1 VDKATIA
8 QEAASLLENE
18 VLKMALDHVE
28 KDAIEWMIA
37 ASTEQQRFEH
47 QMAVR
52 AVRDLRTKL
61 AMFKSDVPRTKPAV
75 V

>member
-1 VDKATIA
+1 MDKATIA
-8 QEAASLLENE
+8 QEAGSLLENE

-28 KDAIEWMIA
+28 KDAIERMVHGVDDA
-37 ASTEQQRFEH
+37 ARLQFALE
-47 QMAVR
+47 VK

-61 AMFKSDVPRTKPAV
+61 AMFKSDVPRTKLAV